1 MMVVANMK
9 CVLAVVG
16 LQSVGGVLLAS
27 DYTTPNSN
35 TTEHNNMA
43 QSQSDRTDELSQ
55 AMLGNALLM
64 ADLDAVKAA
73 TKGK

>member
-35 TTEHNNMA
+35 TTEHNNVA

>member
-1 MMVVANMK
+1 MK

-43 QSQSDRTDELSQ
+43 QSQSDRTDQLSQ
-55 AMLGNALLM
+55 AMLGNALM
-64 ADLDAVKAA
+64 MSDLNAVKAA
-73 TKGK
+73 MEGK

>member
-1 MMVVANMK
+1 MLVVANMK